1 MRQRLITK
9 RTWSREVD
17 CLIHTLYSFE
27 ADIAN
32 GKNLRIIACCGILV
46 SMRERKNMLAFFKRY
61 IVSESGKGCM
71 LIIVV
76 CICNIIQLHYFI
88 IIVSPRVEG
97 IGILKRNVSL
107 CSELNRNSGCY
118 VSGCLAVC
126 GRRHSVLHL
135 PRVRLVVSH
144 FRHLD
149 IIGGGDER
157 SQLFV
162 YCSHGKLQP

>member
-1 MRQRLITK
+1 MRQCLITK
-9 RTWSREVD
+9 CARSREVD

-46 SMRERKNMLAFFKRY
+46 SMRECKNMLAFFKRY

-97 IGILKRNVSL
+97 VGILKRNVSL
-107 CSELNRNSGCY
+107 CSELDCNSSCY
-118 VSGCLAVC
+118 VCGRLAVC
-126 GRRHSVLHL
+126 GRRHTVLHL

-149 IIGGGDER
+149 IIRGGDER
-157 SQLFV
+157 SQLLV
-162 YCSHGKLQP
+162 YGSHGKLQP

>member
-1 MRQRLITK
+1 M
-9 RTWSREVD
+9 D

-32 GKNLRIIACCGILV
+32 GKNLRIIACCGISV
-46 SMRERKNMLAFFKRY
+46 PMRECKNMLAFFKRY

-76 CICNIIQLHYFI
+76 CISNIIQLHYFI
-88 IIVSPRVEG
+88 IIVCPRVEG
-97 IGILKRNVSL
+97 VGILKRNVSL
-107 CSELNRNSGCY
+107 CSELDRNSGCY
-118 VSGCLAVC
+118 AFGRLAVG

-144 FRHLD
+144 FRHLY
-149 IIGGGDER
+149 IIRGGDER
-157 SQLFV
+157 SQLLV